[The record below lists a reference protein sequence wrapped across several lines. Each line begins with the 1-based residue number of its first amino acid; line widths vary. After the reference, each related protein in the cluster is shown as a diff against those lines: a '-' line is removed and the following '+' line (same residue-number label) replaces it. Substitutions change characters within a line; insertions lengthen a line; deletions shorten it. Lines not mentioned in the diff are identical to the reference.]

1 MFTCT
6 RETHQHQVDVEA
18 EYLVAH
24 VHAEVVA
31 VMISQV
37 GEGPRRAL
45 EVRAGHLHTL
55 EKQQRVRE
63 GQRGGDT
70 SEGLWMT
77 PPAGERRLSI
87 LYEDEKCIKCVCV
100 CVCEHLLRYSVVHG
114 SQHRVQ
120 SSYKE

>member
-1 MFTCT
+1 MFTC
-6 RETHQHQVDVEA
+6 ETHQHQVDVEA

-45 EVRAGHLHTL
+45 EVGAGHLHTL
-55 EKQQRVRE
+55 DKQQRVRE
-63 GQRGGDT
+63 GRRGGDAC
-70 SEGLWMT
+70 EGMWTT
-77 PPAGERRLSI
+77 PSAGERSLSI
-87 LYEDEKCIKCVCV
+87 SYEDEKCVCV
-100 CVCEHLLRYSVVHG
+100 RVCQHLLRYSVVHG

-120 SSYKE
+120 SSYRE